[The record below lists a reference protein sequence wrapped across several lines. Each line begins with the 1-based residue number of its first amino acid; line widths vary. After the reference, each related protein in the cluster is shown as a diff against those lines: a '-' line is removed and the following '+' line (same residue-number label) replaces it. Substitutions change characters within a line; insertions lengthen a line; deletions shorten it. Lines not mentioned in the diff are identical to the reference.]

1 MIRDIVIHSS
11 SDHYSSFPGLIR
23 AGDTIVVG
31 FIDQSLQALRDSD
44 LHPHYQPVAV
54 PGHAVSYDG
63 GQSWTTVAEAPNIEP
78 LDYGTRGGHGVSHVL
93 DDGTE
98 LQMRREYKAG
108 TTVPGPLTV
117 ATYRDGKPM
126 NTPMEISD
134 FGPFEGFYPFGIER
148 LSDGS
153 LLVAGYYYSTPVESP
168 IEPRDDVAGANPNT
182 AFFLRGT
189 PDGREW
195 SYCSHIT
202 NNHPFCFTESS
213 LTDMGSGRVVCMLRN
228 DWIMPP
234 ERMPVEANGNGM
246 SRDGFGYFLYQS
258 ESMDYGN
265 TWSEPVQLPIW
276 GHPPFCLRL
285 ASGNVL
291 MVYGHRR
298 PPFSI
303 RAILSTDEC
312 RTWDMSTLTT
322 IYQADPG
329 GCDMGYPVCTQLPS
343 GEIFC
348 AFYGYSTEDVGEKMP
363 HGIFGELFS
372 EDDLCG

>member
-1 MIRDIVIHSS
+1 MIRDIVVHSS
-11 SDHYSSFPGLIR
+11 PDQYSSFPGLIR
-23 AGDTIVVG
+23 AGNTIVVG
-31 FIDQSLQALRDSD
+31 FSDQSLRALRDSE
-44 LHPHYQPVAV
+44 LHPHYQPAAM

-63 GQSWTTVAEAPNIEP
+63 GQSWTTVAEAPKIGP
-78 LDYGTRGGHGVSHVL
+78 LDHGTRGGYGVSHVL
-93 DDGTE
+93 DDGSE
-98 LQMRREYKAG
+98 LQLRRDYKAG
-108 TTVPGPLTV
+108 TTVLEPLNITTSRHGV
-117 ATYRDGKPM
+117 PLG
-126 NTPMEISD
+126 TPKVISD
-134 FGPFEGFYPFGIER
+134 FGPFGIFHFFGIER

-153 LLVAGYYYSTPVESP
+153 LLAAGYHHQT
-168 IEPRDDVAGANPNT
+168 DDTLLDGVSCSNPST

-189 PDGREW
+189 PDGQEW
-195 SYCSHIT
+195 SYCSHIP
-202 NNHPFCFTESS
+202 NNNPFCFTESS
-213 LTDMGSGRVVCMLRN
+213 LTDMGDGRVVCMLRT
-228 DWIMPP
+228 DWIEMPP
-234 ERMPVEANGNGM
+234 DTMPVDANGNGL
-246 SRDGFGYFLYQS
+246 SRDGYGYYLYQS
-258 ESMDYGN
+258 ESLDYGN
-265 TWSEPVQLPIW
+265 TWSYPVQLPIW

-322 IYQADPG
+322 IYEARPG
-329 GCDMGYPVCTQLPS
+329 NYDMGYPVCTQLPS